1 MLDSKFEKRQ
11 NILIKRLKEF
21 LFQNKFDYAESNY
34 CEKHIINVKLN
45 GKVQLIIE
53 CSSYITDDI
62 YNNAIKN

>member
-21 LFQNKFDYAESNY
+21 LFQNKFDYTESNY